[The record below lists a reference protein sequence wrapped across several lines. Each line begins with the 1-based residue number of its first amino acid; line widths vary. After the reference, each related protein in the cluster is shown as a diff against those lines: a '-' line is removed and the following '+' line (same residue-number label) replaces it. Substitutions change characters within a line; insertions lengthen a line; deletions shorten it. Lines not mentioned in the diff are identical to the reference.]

1 MRRVM
6 SLVSIGFFLATVLGA
21 GLRPVPGGDSRTLLR
36 VHRTLRDEVRPDTFV
51 LNDQD
56 SLITRGGGLVIIRA
70 SSTNNQRPGT
80 DLGVGL
86 GNAADL
92 ALLGQALTAAPVG
105 SAMDCSLNGIFRT
118 GKVEITWYGRSGRRN
133 RFSITFLDHEPTE
146 EDRCPEPTKAI
157 FDAIEVFEETAGGRF
172 P

>member
-6 SLVSIGFFLATVLGA
+6 FLAPIGLFLATALGA
-21 GLRPVPGGDSRTLLR
+21 GLRPIPGSDPRTLLR
-36 VHRTLRDEVRPDTFV
+36 VHRTLRDQVRPEAFV
-51 LNDQD
+51 LNDQN

-70 SSTNNQRPGT
+70 SSLDDQRPET
-80 DLGVGL
+80 ILGVGL

-105 SAMDCSLNGIFRT
+105 SAMDCSLNGVDRT

-146 EDRCPEPTKAI
+146 EDRCPDTTKAI